1 MTGRRILAIPGVLAL
16 VFATTIGVGI
26 VPSGASGYP
35 PPTLPRGLHCGHDH
49 GFGRGGF
56 TEYINIFGYGF
67 HGKPS
72 IISNEGGTKFVV
84 IHDYGNELV
93 AKVTIAFGS
102 PKGTHVFKITNPDH
116 TSCILHYTSR

>member
-16 VFATTIGVGI
+16 VFATTIGAGI

-49 GFGRGGF
+49 GFGKGGF

-67 HGKPS
+67 HGRPS
-72 IISNEGGTKFVV
+72 FVSNEGGTKFVV
-84 IHDYGNELV
+84 IHDYGNEV
-93 AKVTIAFGS
+93 VVKITIAFGE
-102 PKGTHVFKITNPDH
+102 PKGTYFFKLTNPDH

>member
-26 VPSGASGYP
+26 TSASATKYP
-35 PPTLPRGLHCGHDH
+35 PPTFPHGLHCGHDH

-56 TEYINIFGYGF
+56 TEEINIFGDGF

-72 IISNEGGTKFVV
+72 IVSNEGGTKFVV

-93 AKVTIAFGS
+93 VEVTIAFGT
-102 PKGTHVFKITNPDH
+102 PKGTHVLNITDPDH
-116 TSCILHYTSR
+116 TSCKLHYTSR

>member
-1 MTGRRILAIPGVLAL
+1 VIGRRVLAIPGVLAL

-35 PPTLPRGLHCGHDH
+35 PPTFRHGLHCGHDH

-67 HGKPS
+67 HGRPS
-72 IISNEGGTKFVV
+72 IVSNEGGTKFIVN
-84 IHDYGNELV
+84 HDYGNELV
-93 AKVTIAFGS
+93 VKVTIAFGS
-102 PKGTHVFKITNPDH
+102 PKGTHTFKITDPDG
-116 TSCILHYTSR
+116 TSCILHWTSR

>member
-1 MTGRRILAIPGVLAL
+1 VTGRRILAIPGVLAL

-26 VPSGASGYP
+26 TSAGATKYP
-35 PPTLPRGLHCGHDH
+35 PPTFPHGLHCGHDH

-56 TEYINIFGYGF
+56 TEYINIFGDGF

-72 IISNEGGTKFVV
+72 IVSNEGGTKFVV

-93 AKVTIAFGS
+93 VEVTIAFGT
-102 PKGTHVFKITNPDH
+102 PKGTHVLNITNPDH
-116 TSCILHYTSR
+116 TSCKLHYTSR